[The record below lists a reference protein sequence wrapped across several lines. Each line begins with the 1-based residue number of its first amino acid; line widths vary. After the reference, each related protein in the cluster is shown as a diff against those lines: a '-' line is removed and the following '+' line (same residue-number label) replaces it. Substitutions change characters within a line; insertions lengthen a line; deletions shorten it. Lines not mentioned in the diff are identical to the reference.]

1 MNNKIMEFLEAYQ
14 QLDELC
20 RQILSSDRGISEY
33 IDEMD
38 YESQGYRIAGWENDI
53 HLPFPN
59 FFW

>member
-1 MNNKIMEFLEAYQ
+1 MNNKIMEFLETYQ

-38 YESQGYRIAGWENDI
+38 YES
-53 HLPFPN
+53 
-59 FFW
+59 